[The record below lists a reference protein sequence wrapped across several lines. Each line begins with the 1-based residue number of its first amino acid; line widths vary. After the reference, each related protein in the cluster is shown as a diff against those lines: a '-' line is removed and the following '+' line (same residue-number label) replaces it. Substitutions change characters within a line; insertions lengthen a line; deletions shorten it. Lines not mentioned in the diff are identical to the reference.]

1 MRTTNG
7 HLMHLMI
14 ALGTLVLAMT
24 TATRMGV
31 TVPVTAAVGQS
42 STVRI
47 VSPASVEDVLPAG
60 VVVDDGVPF

>member
-14 ALGTLVLAMT
+14 ALGALVLAMT
-24 TATRMGV
+24 TATRVGV
-31 TVPVTAAVGQS
+31 TVPVTSA
-42 STVRI
+42 T
-47 VSPASVEDVLPAG
+47 PASVEDALPAG